1 MVAGVVAHSHV
12 DGRNLAVYFA
22 HVGAMYVLHGHLLSN
37 EHDRQ
42 RRACMGEDDERID
55 EERED
60 VAEES
65 TPETDEQATEQR
77 TDDYDGLA
85 RRIDDLMEEV
95 RKGFEGV
102 SKRLEALG
110 LASVEETGYME
121 GDVPDVDDVADAV
134 AEKVDELLGI
144 DALDLL

>member
-1 MVAGVVAHSHV
+1 
-12 DGRNLAVYFA
+12 
-22 HVGAMYVLHGHLLSN
+22 
-37 EHDRQ
+37 
-42 RRACMGEDDERID
+42 MGEDDERIE

-85 RRIDDLMEEV
+85 RRIEDLMGEV
-95 RKGFEGV
+95 RKGFEGI

-110 LASVEETGYME
+110 LASVEEAGYME
-121 GDVPDVDDVADAV
+121 GDVPDVEDVADAV